1 MIHDV
6 STDTEAPPSFVAL
19 RETRLQC
26 RNGAEYSGLRGAQ
39 HRQRYPH
46 IEPMV
51 FPLLRCAVFQAA
63 LAAANSLRWH
73 IAASDEAEG
82 RIEAT
87 VTTPLMRFKDDVVIR
102 VRASDGDSGTRVDI
116 RSASRIGL
124 SDLGTN
130 ARRIRTFCHELNN
143 HLKTNT

>member
-6 STDTEAPPSFVAL
+6 STDPEAPPPFVAL

-39 HRQRYPH
+39 HRQHYPH
-46 IEPMV
+46 IAPAV
-51 FPLLRCAVFQAA
+51 FPLLPCAVFQAA

-73 IAASDEAEG
+73 VAASDEAQG

-87 VTTPLMRFKDDVVIR
+87 ATTPLLRFKDDVVIR
-102 VRASDGDSGTRVDI
+102 VRAGDGGTRLDI
-116 RSASRIGL
+116 RSASRVGR

-130 ARRIRTFCHELNN
+130 AKRIQAFFHELNN